1 MAMTEGGALEK
12 RLGKRIQEF
21 RKKAGL
27 TQQELCHKARLS
39 YSTLAK
45 IERGAIKSPSVF
57 TMQSIAQNLSVSLDD
72 IIGEISNS
80 RSKDYKTSKTGV
92 KFVYF
97 DVNGCLVR
105 FYQRAFSELARDL
118 GMQPD
123 VVETAFWFYS
133 DELDKGQI
141 SLEEFNKLFA
151 GRLGVEHID
160 WSSYYIKA
168 VEKVPGIDALIK
180 FVSENYRFG
189 LLTNIYSGGLDDL
202 HKNNMLPEVKFDVI
216 IDSSKEGLIKPDQK
230 IYKLAQKRAGFESTE
245 ILLID
250 DVMAN
255 LVAAQKNGWHTLWF
269 DSASPEESIQNI
281 LKALEPIK

>member
-12 RLGKRIQEF
+12 RLGRRIQDF

-27 TQQELCHKARLS
+27 TQQDLCHKARLS

-57 TMQSIAQNLSVSLDD
+57 TMQSIAINLGVTLDEL
-72 IIGEISNS
+72 IGDTTNLRS
-80 RSKDYKTSKTGV
+80 REYKTSKTGV

-97 DVNGCLVR
+97 DVNGSLVR
-105 FYQRAFSELARDL
+105 YYQRAFSELARDL
-118 GMQPD
+118 GLQPD
-123 VVETAFWFYS
+123 IVETAFWFYS

-141 SLEEFNKLFA
+141 TAEEFNKLFA
-151 GRLGVEHID
+151 GRLGVDSIN
-160 WSSYYIKA
+160 WPSYYIKA
-168 VEKVPGIDALIK
+168 VEKIPGIDQLMNYVA
-180 FVSENYRFG
+180 ENYHMG
-189 LLTNIYSGGLDDL
+189 LLTNSYPGGLDDL
-202 HKNNMLPEVKFDVI
+202 IKAKLLPEVKLDVVV
-216 IDSSKEGLIKPDQK
+216 DSSKEGIIKPDQK
-230 IYKLAQKRAGFESTE
+230 IFKIAQKRAGLEPSE

-269 DSASPEESIQNI
+269 DSSSPEESIKNV
-281 LKALEPIK
+281 LAALEPIK